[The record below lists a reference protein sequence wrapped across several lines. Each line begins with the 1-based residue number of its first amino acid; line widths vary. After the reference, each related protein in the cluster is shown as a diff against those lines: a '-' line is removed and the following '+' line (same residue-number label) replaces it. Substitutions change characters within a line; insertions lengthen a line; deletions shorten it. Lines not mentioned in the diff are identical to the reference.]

1 MNIEIRQETE
11 QIRNYVVNLRKHFHQ
26 NPELSLEEWETSK
39 RIKTELEE
47 MDIPFIETAGTGVIG
62 ILGHGEPVIA
72 LRADMDALKVDEKTD
87 VGYKSCTPGVMH
99 ACGHDAHTAAL
110 LGAAR
115 ILKTHEE
122 ELNCTIKLVFQPG
135 EEVCKGAKM
144 MMDAGYMDHVE
155 QIFGLHVFADIPVG
169 YINIEPG
176 PRMAES
182 DLFKITIK
190 GRQGHAGKPQQ
201 CVDATVAA
209 AATVMNLQQI
219 VSRETNPIDAAVVN
233 IGHMV
238 CGTVR
243 NVVAGSAVM
252 EGTVRTFSRAEGKR
266 IENAVKRV
274 AMGTA
279 ATYHATADVEY
290 ILSAHPAVD
299 NDPDVSEIV
308 FSGAQRVFKEDAFI
322 EVPKMMLGEDFS
334 VYQQRIPGAFAFIG
348 AGNEEMGR
356 AYPNH
361 HEKFNIDER
370 AVTNSVMMYL
380 AYVQEYVNRR
390 NEAAKGIKPKERQL
404 SQDHGLRGRF
414 QKLRKEKE
422 KENAAKLSVKQ

>member
-1 MNIEIRQETE
+1 MNIEIKRETE

-26 NPELSLEEWETSK
+26 NPELSMEEWETSK
-39 RIKTELEE
+39 RIKRELEE
-47 MDIPFIETAGTGVIG
+47 MDIPFIDAAQTGVIG
-62 ILGHGEPVIA
+62 ILGQGEPIIA
-72 LRADMDALKVDEKTD
+72 LRADIDALKVDEKTE

-99 ACGHDAHTAAL
+99 ACGHDAHMSAL
-110 LGAAR
+110 LGAAK
-115 ILKTHEE
+115 ILKEHET
-122 ELNCTIKLVFQPG
+122 ELNCTIKLIFQPG

-144 MMDAGYMDHVE
+144 IMDSGCLDHVE

-169 YINIEPG
+169 YVNIEPG

-209 AATVMNLQQI
+209 AATIMNLQQI
-219 VSRETNPIDAAVVN
+219 VSRETNPIDSAVVN
-233 IGHMV
+233 IGHVV

-243 NVVAGSAVM
+243 NVVAGSATM
-252 EGTVRTFSRAEGKR
+252 EGTVRTFSRAEGRR
-266 IENAVKRV
+266 IQDAVKRV
-274 AMGTA
+274 ALGTA

-290 ILSAHPAVD
+290 VLAAHPAVD
-299 NDPDVSEIV
+299 NDPDVAELAYM
-308 FSGAQRVFKEDAFI
+308 GAQKVFDENAFLEI
-322 EVPKMMLGEDFS
+322 PKMMLGEDFS

-390 NEAAKGIKPKERQL
+390 EAAAKGLKIKDRPFQQE
-404 SQDHGLRGRF
+404 SGLRGRF
-414 QKLRKEKE
+414 QKYRREREKE
-422 KENAAKLSVKQ
+422 KS

>member
-1 MNIEIRQETE
+1 MNIEIRSEVE
-11 QIRNYVVNLRKHFHQ
+11 QIRNYAVNLRKYFHQ

-39 RIKTELEE
+39 RIKTELKE

-62 ILGHGEPVIA
+62 LLGNGEPVIA
-72 LRADMDALKVDEKTD
+72 LRADIDALKVEEKNE
-87 VGYKSCTPGVMH
+87 VGYKSCNPGVMH
-99 ACGHDAHTAAL
+99 ACGHDAHMASL
-110 LGAAR
+110 LGAAK
-115 ILKTHEE
+115 ILKAHEQ
-122 ELNCTIKLVFQPG
+122 ELNCTIKLIFQPA

-144 MMDAGYMDHVE
+144 IMDAGYLDHVE

-182 DLFKITIK
+182 DLFKITIR

-209 AATVMNLQQI
+209 AATIMNLQQI

-233 IGHMV
+233 IGHVV

-243 NVVAGSAVM
+243 NVVAGNAFM
-252 EGTVRTFSRAEGKR
+252 EGTVRTFSRDEGKR
-266 IENAVKRV
+266 IAAAVRRV

-290 ILSAHPAVD
+290 VLSAHPAVD
-299 NDPDVSEIV
+299 NDPGVAELALAGARKV
-308 FSGAQRVFKEDAFI
+308 FPEEAFI
-322 EVPKMMLGEDFS
+322 DVPKMMLGEDFS

-348 AGNEEMGR
+348 AGNEQMGR

-361 HEKFNIDER
+361 HEKFNIDEK
-370 AVTNSVMMYL
+370 AVSNCIMVYL

-390 NEAAKGIKPKERQL
+390 AEAQKAEAAPGKTKEKAGAQESGIFGKL
-404 SQDHGLRGRF
+404 
-414 QKLRKEKE
+414 QKLRRDREK
-422 KENAAKLSVKQ
+422 S

>member
-1 MNIEIRQETE
+1 MNIEIRKETE

-39 RIKTELEE
+39 RIKRELEE
-47 MDIPFIETAGTGVIG
+47 MEVPFIEMAGTGVIG
-62 ILGHGEPVIA
+62 LLGQGDPVIA
-72 LRADMDALKVDEKTD
+72 LRADMDALKIQEQTD

-115 ILKTHEE
+115 ILKAHEA
-122 ELNCTIKLVFQPG
+122 ELSCTVKLIFQPA
-135 EEVCKGAKM
+135 EEICRGAKM
-144 MMDAGYMDHVE
+144 VMDAGYLDHVS

-169 YINIEPG
+169 AVNIVPG

-182 DLFKITIK
+182 DLFTITIR

-201 CVDATVAA
+201 CIDATVTA
-209 AATVMNLQQI
+209 AATIMNLQQI
-219 VSRETNPIDAAVVN
+219 VSRETNPIDSAVVN
-233 IGHMV
+233 IGHLE

-266 IENAVKRV
+266 IAAAVRRV

-279 ATYHATADVEY
+279 AAYHATADVEY
-290 ILSAHPAVD
+290 VLSAHPAVD
-299 NDPDVSEIV
+299 NDPEVTEIAYEGARKV
-308 FSGAQRVFKEDAFI
+308 FEESAFI
-322 EVPKMMLGEDFS
+322 DVPKMMLGEDFS

-380 AYVQEYVNRR
+380 AYVQEFVNRKD
-390 NEAAKGIKPKERQL
+390 APARQPEEDQ
-404 SQDHGLRGRF
+404 SGQQGGLRGRL
-414 QKLRKEKE
+414 QRMKKNR
-422 KENAAKLSVKQ
+422 

>member
-1 MNIEIRQETE
+1 MNIDIRKETE

-26 NPELSLEEWETSK
+26 NPELSMEEWETSK

-47 MDIPFIETAGTGVIG
+47 MEIPYIELAETGVIG
-62 ILGHGEPVIA
+62 LVGKGEPVIA
-72 LRADMDALKVDEKTD
+72 LRADIDALKIDEKTD
-87 VGYKSCTPGVMH
+87 VAYKSCTPGVMH

-110 LGAAR
+110 LGAAK
-115 ILKTHEE
+115 ILKAHEE
-122 ELNCTIKLVFQPG
+122 ELNCTIKLLFQPA
-135 EEVCKGAKM
+135 EEVCRGAKM
-144 MMDAGYMDHVE
+144 VMDSGYLDHVE

-182 DLFKITIK
+182 DLFTITVT

-209 AATVMNLQQI
+209 AAVIMNLQQI
-219 VSRETNPIDAAVVN
+219 VARETNPIDSAVVN
-233 IGHMV
+233 IGHLV
-238 CGTVR
+238 SGTVR
-243 NVVAGSAVM
+243 NVVAGSAFM

-266 IENAVKRV
+266 IEDAVKRV
-274 AMGTA
+274 SVGTA
-279 ATYHATADVEY
+279 AAYHAVAQVDYV
-290 ILSAHPAVD
+290 LAAHPAVD
-299 NDPDVSEIV
+299 NDPDVAEIAYCGARKV
-308 FSGAQRVFKEDAFI
+308 FEERAFL

-370 AVTNSVMMYL
+370 AVTNAVMVHL

-390 NEAAKGIKPKERQL
+390 AEAAKGHKVEHEAVFPEK
-404 SQDHGLRGRF
+404 GLKGRF
-414 QKLRKEKE
+414 QRLKKDKE
-422 KENAAKLSVKQ
+422 AVKRS